1 MSKRNVS
8 IELLRCLLMFGICM
22 CHSVGAGG
30 YIYEPVRNIFMMC
43 TVGFIFI
50 TGWFGVCFSVKRVAI
65 LIFTAVF
72 AALIVMIEDWIL
84 NRSFTRSFVSIIS
97 EWWFLNAYFFLL
109 ILSPI
114 FNCIANCL
122 SVKDLKIRREAI
134 CACGIFAFIVYCLA
148 WPMKCGWIPSVRFV
162 TTWGFPAMFGN
173 MCTIYLCARMVAL
186 CKVCDKVS
194 KLGATLCVLIPIV
207 MAFFGIKFTYYNSP
221 FDFMFAFG
229 LFCLFRRNF
238 LDDESFFAKAVLFV
252 SPSLFFVYLY
262 HSHPKPGFEILA
274 KCQGF
279 IVNSG
284 IPIPFAWLLIAIL
297 IFAGGIVI
305 DSIRR
310 MLLSLFCTVIIRND
324 ND

>member
-1 MSKRNVS
+1 MRKRNVS

-30 YIYEPVRNIFMMC
+30 YIYEPLRNIFMMC

-50 TGWFGVCFSVKRVAI
+50 TGWFGVRFSLKRVVTLIVTAI
-65 LIFTAVF
+65 F
-72 AALIVMIEDWIL
+72 AALIVMIEDYGL

-109 ILSPI
+109 ILSPV

-122 SVKDLKIRREAI
+122 CVEDKKIRRDAI
-134 CACGIFAFIVYCLA
+134 CACVIFAFIVYCLA
-148 WPMKCGWIPSVRFV
+148 WPMKCGWIPPVRFV
-162 TTWGFPAMFGN
+162 TTWGFPAQFGN
-173 MCTIYLCARMVAL
+173 MCTIYLLARMVAL
-186 CKVCDKVS
+186 CKVCDRVNS
-194 KLGATLCVLIPIV
+194 LSATLCVLIPIV
-207 MAFFGIKFTYYNSP
+207 TAFWGIKFTYYNSP

-229 LFCLFRRNF
+229 LFCLFRKK
-238 LDDESFFAKAVLFV
+238 LIVDESFLAKVILFV

-262 HSHPKPGFEILA
+262 HSHPNPGFEILA

-279 IVNSG
+279 IVNIG
-284 IPIPFAWLLIAIL
+284 VPIPFAWLLIAIF
-297 IFAGGIVI
+297 IFVVGIAV

-310 MLLSLFCTVIIRND
+310 MLFHFYRAVIKHDANG
-324 ND
+324 